1 MAEINIGKAPSN
13 RAVLPFYASGAL
25 VFVLLCGAI
34 VFSPEVFTQFYF
46 SPRLLSIV
54 HLAALGWGTMLI
66 FGAGYQ
72 LLPVIC
78 EQNLFSEKLAAISW
92 YSLSLGVLLLVCG
105 FWHSFLGWLLLGGG
119 SLVVLSALLY
129 SINALKTTEIFSKY
143 SVQKLF
149 IVGSA
154 FWLVFTTSL
163 GLLLAINLIHPF
175 FSSNHLEI
183 LKLHAHAGL
192 AGWFLQLISGI
203 STKLVP
209 MFLLGKSNKDNW
221 LERSFLFQN
230 LGLIAFLIDGYFFG
244 LSSYRIF
251 VYLLLV
257 VLGVVWWLRYLYDAY
272 QKRLRKK
279 IEVLMRHSFLSF
291 LCLVLALALV
301 PVVYLA
307 KGNQWAMLYGT
318 LLFMGWISSL
328 ILGMT
333 FKTLPFIIWNNQY
346 KHFSGKVKVP
356 LPKDLFNE
364 KLTLWQ
370 FWLFVVA
377 LLSFALAIVIQ
388 NTIIIRLASILWL
401 LLAILYCINVFI
413 LLLHKSKIKT

>member
-25 VFVLLCGAI
+25 IFVLLCGAI

-105 FWHSFLGWLLLGGG
+105 FWHSFVGWLLLGGG

-279 IEVLMRHSFLSF
+279 IEMLMRHSFLSF

-377 LLSFALAIVIQ
+377 LLSFAIAIVIQ

>member
-377 LLSFALAIVIQ
+377 LLSFAIAIVIQ